1 MKTKIVKTKDGE
13 KIKLE
18 IIEKFDNYR
27 EFYFLHKDGV
37 YTKANLI
44 IFCSA
49 IGPKKYPFSV
59 KLRVH
64 IRVLL
69 SS

>member
-27 EFYFLHKDGV
+27 E
-37 YTKANLI
+37 
-44 IFCSA
+44 
-49 IGPKKYPFSV
+49 IGRAHV
-59 KLRVH
+59 
-64 IRVLL
+64 
-69 SS
+69 

>member
-27 EFYFLHKDGV
+27 GFYFLHKDGV
-37 YTKANLI
+37 YTKANYN
-44 IFCSA
+44 SA
-49 IGPKKYPFSV
+49 SLENIQTG
-59 KLRVH
+59 
-64 IRVLL
+64 LL
-69 SS
+69 KNV